1 MRILYYSLAALCAF
15 DGAVDAAALTVSI
28 PNFRDVGGKPTADGR
43 VIRKGVIYRS
53 ASPAN
58 ASEADSAALQSIG
71 VRVLDLRGSKD
82 ALKDNG
88 PRLLADSTTF
98 LPLLTE
104 SMMRTALVKRAR
116 EDGMKT
122 FSKVFGLSVSKKLS
136 PSRRLRRYL
145 SGELDLMLA
154 GLLDLVSLL
163 DLYKLIIDKRPTQL
177 REAVEM
183 CATGDSLPM
192 LVHCTHGKDRT
203 GVLVA
208 IILLACGVPEE
219 EVINDYASSHEWGC
233 SPEGKWAMRQA
244 LPESVRQ
251 HVDQSVL
258 DDWCEAPNAVLEQL
272 FELLR
277 EEYGSLE
284 AYLDSIGIDEAL
296 RARLREQLTVP
307 ADAAE

>member
-1 MRILYYSLAALCAF
+1 MRILLVLGLTVVGCS
-15 DGAVDAAALTVSI
+15 AAALTVSI
-28 PNFRDVGGKPTADGR
+28 PNFRDVGGKPTVDGR
-43 VIRKGVIYRS
+43 VVRKGLIYRS

-58 ASEADSAALQSIG
+58 ASEVDSAALQNIG

-104 SMMRTALVKRAR
+104 SMMRTALIKRAR
-116 EDGMKT
+116 DDGVQT
-122 FSKVFGLSVSKKLS
+122 FSKVLGLSISKKLS

-154 GLLDLVSLL
+154 GLLDLVSLR
-163 DLYKLIIDKRPTQL
+163 DLYKLIIDKRPAQL

-183 CATGDSLPM
+183 CASGDSLPM

-219 EVINDYASSHEWGC
+219 EVIGDYALSHEWGC

-244 LPESVRQ
+244 LPERVRQ

-258 DDWCEAPNAVLEQL
+258 DDWCEAPDAVLEQL
-272 FELLR
+272 FDLLR

-284 AYLDSIGIDEAL
+284 AYLDSIGIDAAL
-296 RARLREQLTVP
+296 RARVREQLTAP
-307 ADAAE
+307 ADDA